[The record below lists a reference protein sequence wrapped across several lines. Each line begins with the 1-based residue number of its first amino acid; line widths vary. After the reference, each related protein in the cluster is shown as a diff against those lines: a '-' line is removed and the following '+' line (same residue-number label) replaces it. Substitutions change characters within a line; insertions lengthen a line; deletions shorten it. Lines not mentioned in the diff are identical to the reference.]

1 MTRRIAIGGFLHES
15 HSFAPRPTTY
25 ADFLRPGGFPPLT
38 EGDAMLDAVRGT
50 SVPAAGALAVAEA
63 DGAAV
68 VPLAWTTASP
78 AGPIED
84 EAFERIAALICAAL
98 SRALD
103 VAPLDGVY
111 LDLHGAAVV
120 ESFPDAEGELLR
132 RVRAMVGDLPLTISL
147 DPHANL
153 TQRMVTLADAVVP
166 FRTYPHIDMKAAGA
180 QAMRLLLQ
188 RIDRGEPWARAFRQ
202 LEFWIP
208 LGSQCT
214 MLQPMSAVMAER
226 ASLAERLDVA
236 ELAFC
241 FGFPY
246 ADFADCGPA
255 LAAYADTQAKADA
268 AADAFAAHVA
278 AREAD
283 FVQDVLPAAEA
294 VAEAKRL
301 AVRASKPIVI
311 ADTQDN
317 PGGGGHGDTTGLLAE
332 LVRQQAK
339 GAVLCLINDAASV
352 AACVAAGEGGSL
364 ALVARREVGRVA
376 VGLHGAGAE
385 TDRWAVHADRADGG
399 GQSRQSGSVR
409 ADRHRRRS
417 GDGGVAQDAGARPGD
432 PAPCRGGAERV
443 PDPGAEVVG
452 ALPCGLWTDRGEH
465 HRGDCAWPR
474 GGRSGDP
481 EFPLRAP
488 RCAAPAA
495 NRMTRFSQHSPAHLQ
510 ATVFSPDCAGSCR
523 WWSSARSRVGSRQW
537 YGSRSRAAA

>member
-25 ADFLRPGGFPPLT
+25 ADFTRPAGFPPLT

-63 DGAAV
+63 EGAAV

-78 AGPIED
+78 AGPVED

-103 VAPLDGVY
+103 AAPLDGVY

-120 ESFPDAEGELLR
+120 VSFPDAEGELLR
-132 RVRAMVGDLPLTISL
+132 RVRAVVGDLPLTISL

-166 FRTYPHIDMKAAGA
+166 FRTYPHVDMKAAGA

-188 RIDRGEPWARAFRQ
+188 RIDRGRPWARAFRQ
-202 LEFWIP
+202 LDFWIP

-214 MLQPMSAVMAER
+214 LLRPMSEVMAER
-226 ASLAERLDVA
+226 ASLAERLEVA

-255 LAAYADTQAKADA
+255 LAAYADTQAKADV

-301 AVRASKPIVI
+301 AVWASKPIVI

-339 GAVLCLINDAASV
+339 GAVLCLINDAPSV
-352 AACVAAGEGGSL
+352 AACVAVGEGGSL
-364 ALVARREVGRVA
+364 DLSLGGKSDGLPLDCTARVLKLTDGRFTLT
-376 VGLHGAGAE
+376 GPMGAGNPGNLGPCALIDVDGVRVMVVSRKMQALDQAILRHIGIE
-385 TDRWAVHADRADGG
+385 PSECPILVLKSSVHFRADYGPIAESIIVG
-399 GQSRQSGSVR
+399 IAPGPVVADPAILNFRYVR
-409 ADRHRRRS
+409 PDVRRR
-417 GDGGVAQDAGARPGD
+417 
-432 PAPCRGGAERV
+432 
-443 PDPGAEVVG
+443 
-452 ALPCGLWTDRGEH
+452 
-465 HRGDCAWPR
+465 PR
-474 GGRSGDP
+474 MG
-481 EFPLRAP
+481 
-488 RCAAPAA
+488 
-495 NRMTRFSQHSPAHLQ
+495 
-510 ATVFSPDCAGSCR
+510 
-523 WWSSARSRVGSRQW
+523 
-537 YGSRSRAAA
+537 